1 MGYFSNGS
9 EGMDYQEHYCSK
21 CVHDEKQS
29 CPVWLLHLLH
39 NYEECNKPDSF
50 LHVLIPRTKTGN
62 GQCALFLPLGG
73 GGGSSPKP
81 SAAEEK
87 YNDPS
92 SASTGARAAS
102 EKEGA

>member
-21 CVHDEKQS
+21 CIHDEKQS

-50 LHVLIPRTKTGN
+50 LHVLIPRTKTGAN
-62 GQCALFLPLGG
+62 GQCTMFLAGRA
-73 GGGSSPKP
+73 
-81 SAAEEK
+81 AAEGSADETGESK
-87 YNDPS
+87 S
-92 SASTGARAAS
+92 GAGSASDGDMR
-102 EKEGA
+102 

>member
-9 EGMDYQEHYCSK
+9 EGMDYQEHYCAKCVHDGK

-50 LHVLIPRTKTGN
+50 LHVLIPRTKEGN

-73 GGGSSPKP
+73 GGLGKGENATPKE
-81 SAAEEK
+81 ATD
-87 YNDPS
+87 N
-92 SASTGARAAS
+92 
-102 EKEGA
+102 KEIAKE

>member
-1 MGYFSNGS
+1 
-9 EGMDYQEHYCSK
+9 MDYQEHYCSK

-62 GQCALFLPLGG
+62 GQCTMFLAG
-73 GGGSSPKP
+73 
-81 SAAEEK
+81 
-87 YNDPS
+87 
-92 SASTGARAAS
+92 RAAGAGGVGENLPPKDATENDKHS
-102 EKEGA
+102 EPLKNTKPTTKNE

>member
-39 NYEECNKPDSF
+39 NYKECNKPDSF

-62 GQCALFLPLGG
+62 GQCTMFLAG
-73 GGGSSPKP
+73 
-81 SAAEEK
+81 
-87 YNDPS
+87 
-92 SASTGARAAS
+92 RAA
-102 EKEGA
+102 GAGGVGENLPPKDATENDKLTDSRPR